1 MDKCEN
7 CQFPSKSEMVKNVA
21 FSFVNVVGEAFRT
34 GKLVAT
40 KEEIKNRMNI
50 CETCPYKVEN
60 RCSECGCFLTYKVG
74 LNAEKCPK
82 GKW

>member
-7 CQFPSKSEMVKNVA
+7 CQFPSKSEMVKNIA

-40 KEEIKNRMNI
+40 KEEIKNI
-50 CETCPYKVEN
+50 LKT
-60 RCSECGCFLTYKVG
+60 S
-74 LNAEKCPK
+74 
-82 GKW
+82 

>member
-7 CQFPSKSEMVKNVA
+7 CQFPSNSVMAKNLA

-40 KEEIKNRMNI
+40 KEEIKNRMSI
-50 CETCPYKVEN
+50 CEACPYKVES